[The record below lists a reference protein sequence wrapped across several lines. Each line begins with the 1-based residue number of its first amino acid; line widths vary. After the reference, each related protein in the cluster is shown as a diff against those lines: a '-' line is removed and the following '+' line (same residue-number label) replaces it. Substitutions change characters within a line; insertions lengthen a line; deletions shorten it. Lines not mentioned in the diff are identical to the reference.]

1 VFALF
6 DIDEQGRCG
15 SEHVPIIVENLVL
28 SSYFWDSTLVGSF
41 DQRILGSGFS
51 GLSFVP
57 EPATLGLLTLG
68 GLAIMRRRRYR
79 PSSPALGAQS
89 AGNTPRGPH

>member
-28 SSYFWDSTLVGSF
+28 SSYFWDSTLATGTTCRRWS
-41 DQRILGSGFS
+41 R
-51 GLSFVP
+51 
-57 EPATLGLLTLG
+57 PA
-68 GLAIMRRRRYR
+68 
-79 PSSPALGAQS
+79 
-89 AGNTPRGPH
+89 